1 MGCNC
6 KKRTGSVKQ
15 PVKTKSEDNK
25 SKLIEIFYGM

>member
-6 KKRTGSVKQ
+6 KKGTGNVKQ

-25 SKLIEIFYGM
+25 AKLIEIFYGM